1 MQIRIVYTTDARALQ
16 KEKKEEPINQK
27 KAKRGEGKRQFRK
40 L

>member
-27 KAKRGEGKRQFRK
+27 KAKRENYKFIIF
-40 L
+40 